1 MNKLTFLSKQSFPTL
16 LLIRQIIIGK
26 TLLLTLL
33 LLILNTSYS
42 KAGEVYYKDFED
54 DNYETFIEKNEL
66 LGNLIGLKNI
76 HTGKVILKA
85 EYDDIVSINEKYVRV
100 IKNKKWGIVDTL
112 GKVVIAINYSKCS
125 NMFEGR
131 IFLTNSTEKI
141 ALANSAGLLLTKF
154 IFDSYRHFKDGL
166 AEVKQIN
173 QYGFINK
180 QGITVIPIKYASV
193 GIPRAGKVTA
203 KTNSYYSVVL
213 GTVQDMDKPWTKR
226 PNDVVFKD
234 VNNYVLDYS
243 GRVMFASKDEIS
255 NMGNGYV
262 MTSTQYGDCGSR
274 EGWSSLQIYD
284 KDYKVVLSYKTCWRF
299 MAVANFMIIR
309 NGSTDKYGVY
319 PFMVL
324 DGDFKL
330 DDFIKTPYTSYEDKL
345 YKDADGYQYVKFFK
359 NETEFVYIGMDGNCY
374 QFGESSSCE

>member
-1 MNKLTFLSKQSFPTL
+1 MNKFPFLPQQSIMNLSIVKNALTKSVFL
-16 LLIRQIIIGK
+16 LLFF
-26 TLLLTLL
+26 LVAFHV
-33 LLILNTSYS
+33 SYS
-42 KAGEVYYKDFED
+42 KVSNEYYKEFED
-54 DNYETFIEKNEL
+54 DIYETFVEHNEL

-112 GKVVIAINYSKCS
+112 GKVIIPLNYLKCS

-131 IFLTNSTEKI
+131 IFLTNSAEKI
-141 ALANSAGLLLTKF
+141 ALANSAGLSLTKF
-154 IFDSYRHFKDGL
+154 IFDGYRHFKDGL
-166 AEVKQIN
+166 AEVKQGN

-180 QGITVIPIKYASV
+180 QGITIIPIKYASV

-213 GTVQDMDKPWTKR
+213 GTVQDMDKPWTKK

-255 NMGNGYV
+255 NMGNGYI
-262 MTSTQYGDCGSR
+262 MTSTLHGDCGSR
-274 EGWSSLQIYD
+274 EGWSSFQIYD

-309 NGSTDKYGVY
+309 NESSEKYGVY

-330 DDFIKTPYTSYEDKL
+330 EDFIKTPYKGYEDKI

-359 NETEFVYIGMDGNCY
+359 NEAEFVYIGMDGKCY
-374 QFGESSSCE
+374 QFGGSSSCE

>member
-1 MNKLTFLSKQSFPTL
+1 MNKFSHLFQ
-16 LLIRQIIIGK
+16 R
-26 TLLLTLL
+26 LTLSGSFIKQNAFKKAL
-33 LLILNTSYS
+33 FFVLFIGLFHPSYS
-42 KAGEVYYKDFED
+42 KANDEYYKEFED
-54 DNYETFIEKNEL
+54 DNYETFVEQNEL

-100 IKNKKWGIVDTL
+100 IKNKKWGILDTL
-112 GKVVIAINYSKCS
+112 GKVVIPVSYLKCS

-131 IFLTNSTEKI
+131 IFLTNSVEKI
-141 ALANSAGLLLTKF
+141 ALANSAGLSLTKF
-154 IFDSYRHFKDGL
+154 IFDGYRHFKDGL
-166 AEVKQIN
+166 AEVKQGN

-180 QGITVIPIKYASV
+180 QGITIIPIKYASV

-262 MTSTQYGDCGSR
+262 MTSTLHGDCGSR

-299 MAVANFMIIR
+299 MAVGNFMIIR
-309 NGSTDKYGVY
+309 NESTEKYGVY

-330 DDFIKTPYTSYEDKL
+330 EDFIKTPYTGYEDKI
-345 YKDADGYQYVKFFK
+345 YKDTDGYQYVKFFK
-359 NETEFVYIGMDGNCY
+359 NEREFIYIGMDGKCY
-374 QFGESSSCE
+374 QFGGSSNCE